1 MGFRKSVF
9 VLLGLSLLV
18 SAVIGGIG
26 SYYMMRNMDEAARR
40 YENTLKP
47 IVYMEEIETNYWRAH
62 ATILQAGLDRDAVII
77 RGYCNKA
84 LAIYRQNDKLVELYR
99 ASAPSDPVSEAL
111 LRSFTE
117 KRNAY
122 LKVSGQA
129 LELVLT
135 TIDDASIAAFTDFIN
150 AKLQP
155 VLREYAATV
164 AAMNAH
170 ALNMAGQANEE
181 TARNSQNAL
190 YTMIG
195 IMIAS
200 AALLI
205 GAGAVFARSVI
216 GMVDQ
221 VTGFAESMNYNR
233 FDSAMDDRIVFR
245 KDAFGAMARA
255 LNTMQGNFVTLLRD
269 LRETAGV
276 LAASREQ
283 AQKANESKSVFLA
296 RMSHE
301 IRTPLN
307 AIIGMTY
314 IAQKAK
320 DADIVSD
327 CLRKITTSSSLLLGI
342 INDILDMSKIEAGK
356 LELME
361 DEFSLERL
369 LMNVC
374 TVVTVK
380 TEEKNQELLVS
391 LDPELSSRYIG
402 DSLRLS
408 QVLTNII
415 NNATKFTPPKGL
427 IRLAVSLSGKDSLF
441 STLVFTVEDSGIGM
455 TEEQLGRLFTPFEQ
469 ADGGTSRQ
477 FGGTGLGLAI
487 CKRIVGMMGGG
498 IRVESEFGRGSRFI
512 ITVRLKNSGRLVR
525 ASLNR
530 SIEPEKTSML
540 VVDGSREAR
549 EFFEHLFSQLSIR
562 LVTAVD
568 LTVAED
574 LLDQS
579 GKPFDILFLDWAT
592 AEAGGFDF
600 VRKVKD
606 RFGEQVI
613 VILATS
619 SKSSEIEEQAK
630 RAGVNRFVQKPV
642 FASTLVD
649 CINAVL
655 GPETT
660 EERSAPERCVDMNGR
675 RVLLV
680 EDVEINR
687 EIVFAY
693 FAHTGL
699 VMDVA
704 ENGADAVE
712 RYLADGGA
720 YDLVLMDVHMPV
732 MDGYT
737 ATRRIREEER
747 ARGWPRKPVVAMT
760 ANAFKEDIE
769 RCLAAGMDDHIA
781 KPMDPDEA
789 IRVLEK
795 HLGSC

>member
-1 MGFRKSVF
+1 MGFKKSVF
-9 VLLGLSLLV
+9 SLLGLSLLV
-18 SAVIGGIG
+18 SVIIGGIG
-26 SYYMMRNMDEAARR
+26 SHYMMRNMDEAASQ

-47 IVYMEEIETNYWRAH
+47 IVYMEEIEANYWRAH
-62 ATILQAGLDRDAVII
+62 ATLLQAALDRDPVSI
-77 RGYCNKA
+77 RGYYNKVQ
-84 LAIYRQNDKLVELYR
+84 AIYRQNKELIERYR
-99 ASAPSDPVSEAL
+99 ASARFDPVGGALFRAFSES
-111 LRSFTE
+111 RD
-117 KRNAY
+117 AY
-122 LKVSGQA
+122 QEVNGQA
-129 LELVLT
+129 LEMVLNT
-135 TIDDASIAAFTDFIN
+135 TDDVSIADFTRFIN
-150 AKLQP
+150 TELQP
-155 VLREYAATV
+155 VLRQYSASV
-164 AAMNAH
+164 DAMTAH
-170 ALNMAGQANEE
+170 ILNMADIANEGA
-181 TARNSQNAL
+181 ARNSRNAL
-190 YTMIG
+190 YTIIG

-200 AALLI
+200 GALLI
-205 GAGAVFARSVI
+205 GAGALFARSVI

-233 FDSAMDDRIVFR
+233 FDNAMDDRIVLR
-245 KDAFGAMARA
+245 RDAFGTMARA

-283 AQKANESKSVFLA
+283 AQKANESKTAFLA

-320 DADIVSD
+320 DADIISD

-361 DEFSLERL
+361 DEFSLEKL

-380 TEEKNQELLVS
+380 TEEKSQELLVS
-391 LDPELSSRYIG
+391 LDPALSSRYIG

-415 NNATKFTPPKGL
+415 NNATKFTPAKGL
-427 IRLAVSLSGKDSLF
+427 IRLAVSLHEKDSLF

-455 TEEQLGRLFTPFEQ
+455 TEEQIGRLFTPFEQ

-487 CKRIVGMMGGG
+487 CKRIVGMMGGD
-498 IRVESEFGRGSRFI
+498 IQVESEFGKGSRFI

-525 ASLNR
+525 ASLHQG
-530 SIEPEKTSML
+530 IDPAKTTML
-540 VVDGSREAR
+540 VVDGSPEAR
-549 EFFEHLFSQLSIR
+549 DFFEHLFSQLHIR
-562 LVTAVD
+562 LVTAESPA
-568 LTVAED
+568 VAAKMLE
-574 LLDQS
+574 QS
-579 GKPFDILFLDWAT
+579 GKPFDILFLDWST
-592 AEAGGFDF
+592 AEAEGLDF

-606 RFGEQVI
+606 RFGDQVI

-619 SKSSEIEEQAK
+619 SKSAEIEEQAK
-630 RAGVNRFVQKPV
+630 LAGVNRFVQKPV
-642 FASTLVD
+642 FSSTLID

-655 GPETT
+655 GPEAI
-660 EERSAPERCVDMNGR
+660 EERSVPERCADMSGR

-693 FAHTGL
+693 FGHTGL

-712 RYLADGGA
+712 RYLADGGG
-720 YDLVLMDVHMPV
+720 YDLVLMDVHMPI

-737 ATRRIREEER
+737 ATRRIRDEER
-747 ARGWPRKPVVAMT
+747 ARNWPRKPIIAMT

-769 RCLAAGMDDHIA
+769 RCLEAGMDDHIA

-789 IRVLEK
+789 LRVLEK
-795 HLGSC
+795 YLAPC